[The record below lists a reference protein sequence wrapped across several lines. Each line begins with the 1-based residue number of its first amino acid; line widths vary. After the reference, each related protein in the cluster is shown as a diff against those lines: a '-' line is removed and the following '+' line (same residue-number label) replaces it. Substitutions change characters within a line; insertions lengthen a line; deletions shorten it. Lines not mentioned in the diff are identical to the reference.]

1 MSEIDFNK
9 LSKKELEQVGR
20 QHGIELD
27 RRLLKSKMVKQLKEH
42 IIKSDCGCGNTNDV
56 SGKCDGSHTA
66 PVYSPQ
72 PVILSDQEKADQLGF
87 SLKKYI
93 RYKNNGLL

>member
-27 RRLLKSKMVKQLKEH
+27 RRLLKSKMVKQLKEKLGEPKTVTP
-42 IIKSDCGCGNTNDV
+42 KSNSPRLPRVSPGNSN
-56 SGKCDGSHTA
+56 A
-66 PVYSPQ
+66 
-72 PVILSDQEKADQLGF
+72 
-87 SLKKYI
+87 
-93 RYKNNGLL
+93 